1 MALVLECKN
10 YDIFI
15 EQYDLSNVN
24 ILSTYPTAT
33 FRYYLQ
39 YTNCCGGSNVT
50 LRLDTRPDW
59 SPGSNPNTILPQF
72 TVSSYGFSPVV
83 YVQRI
88 SDGQTFIP
96 LDYLSGGW
104 VSISAPYG
112 TPSPSCFTTTTTTT
126 TATPTTTKNPINV
139 IFNSCCDASAT
150 FSSLLTQYWG
160 NQKVICLKDPIQ
172 NVYLIS
178 GTGSQLINSGSWSN
192 YFLSETVTNPGPSCS
207 CDCATQSIGCTR
219 IRVTSTEQNVFRYL
233 ECSSG
238 FLVDQ
243 MLVPKN
249 FLVNEQAT
257 LIAMPSTCSVGITT
271 ATATVN
277 FNISQGTLV
286 NNFVGGSASSILYTG
301 PFGNF
306 MSSTNSIY
314 TAGTAGVY
322 YIQSEIE
329 SSYIAAGN
337 ATNSLI
343 AKLQKNSGGVV
354 SLLDS
359 SSWTLYYNDA
369 QNYTGTMSIQLGFS
383 TYSLLQGDKVYVE
396 ISKNSNLIAATYSS
410 SVCQSGQVL
419 TVYATSSGGSPENN
433 TSFDISYN
441 IGDPITEI
449 YSQRYRLKFGH
460 PPAQTNWSGSTYSFP
475 SSGGYTFSWNISGS
489 FSITSSSGVDQFTI
503 QVIPLSNRN
512 FFYGYQEKTFDTNV
526 SNQSF
531 NFTESNYSQTLNQG
545 EVGDLLMVVR
555 LQATSLPNATLNLN
569 LTIDNGSVFSI
580 SSVPRWASEVRN
592 LTYFE
597 VLLSPT
603 FSSQSTAWG
612 YDFCARTPLQN
623 QPPIQRIS
631 GSYTYSVCST
641 PGSIYFPACSPALS
655 YTCGTYTRSFVEIS
669 GTQCLWP
676 TTTSTTTL
684 SGGGGGG
691 SP

>member
-1 MALVLECKN
+1 MALVLQCDN
-10 YDIFI
+10 YDVTLYMDSI
-15 EQYDLSNVN
+15 DTSTS
-24 ILSTYPTAT
+24 ILTTYPTST
-33 FRYYLQ
+33 YKYYLQ
-39 YTNCCGGSNVT
+39 YTNCCGGSNT
-50 LRLDTRPDW
+50 TIRLDGA
-59 SPGSNPNTILPQF
+59 PGWDPGTDPIYTFSNLP
-72 TVSSYGFSPVV
+72 SYGFEPVV

-88 SDGQTFIP
+88 SDGQIFIV
-96 LDYLSGGW
+96 LDYTPGDDGW
-104 VSISAPYG
+104 LTVTKGSQAF
-112 TPSPSCFTTTTTTT
+112 PSCSTTTTSTTT
-126 TATPTTTKNPINV
+126 GTPTTTKNPINV
-139 IFNSCCDASAT
+139 IFNSCCDNSAT

-238 FLVDQ
+238 FLIDQ
-243 MLVPKN
+243 MLVPTN

-277 FNISQGTLV
+277 FNISQGTIV
-286 NNFVGGSASSILYTG
+286 NNFVGGSASSIVYTG

-503 QVIPLSNRN
+503 QVIPLSDRN

-691 SP
+691 SI